1 MRDDLIAAWAVIAR
15 AGEISGGAIKGFLI
29 GSLVFVVVT
38 AVMWLIASRGAPRTL
53 SSALEFMFPA
63 KSYRHATSRIDYL
76 HSAVSIVFWAPLL
89 GLLFTLWSG
98 IKVNDVLVSVIGIRS
113 RLVAPVWVIVVYQS
127 VAIILARDLGFWVG
141 HYLAHRVPFLW
152 RFHRAHHS
160 AEELNLFTNF
170 RVHPLDQAKGRAFT
184 ITFGAIATG
193 LALYFTGSS
202 ALESGTIAVLG
213 ASAAFELVKD
223 LFSHSHIRMSF
234 GLLNYIVCAPVMHQI
249 HHSAEL
255 RHRDKNM
262 AEMFTFWDWI
272 FGTLY
277 VPERDEVFLK
287 GIDTVEDF
295 GDRNP
300 HLRLRD
306 FYIEP
311 VVTALRLLR
320 SEASSL
326 IELGRTR
333 SSSK

>member
-15 AGEISGGAIKGFLI
+15 AVESSGGAIKSFLI

-38 AVMWLIASRGAPRTL
+38 AVMWLIASRGAPRSL
-53 SSALEFMFPA
+53 RSAVEFMFPA

-76 HSAVSIVFWAPLL
+76 HTAVWIVFWAPVLD
-89 GLLFTLWSG
+89 LLFTLWSG
-98 IKVNDVLVSVIGIRS
+98 IKVNDVLVSEIGIRS
-113 RLVAPVWVIVVYQS
+113 RLVAPLWVIVVYQS
-127 VAIILARDLGFWVG
+127 VAIILARDLGFWLG

-170 RVHPLDQAKGRAFT
+170 RVHPIDQVKGRAFV

-202 ALESGTIAVLG
+202 ALENGTIAVLG

-249 HHSAEL
+249 HHSAER

-262 AEMFTFWDWI
+262 AEMFTLWDWI

-277 VPERDEVFLK
+277 VPKGDEVFIK

-306 FYIEP
+306 FYMEP
-311 VVTALRLLR
+311 VVTALRLVR
-320 SEASSL
+320 SEASSV
-326 IELGRTR
+326 IRAR
-333 SSSK
+333 SN